1 MNYEFR
7 MKNAELS
14 LPAGKVGIKK
24 PPKGFT
30 LIELLIYTA
39 LLVIVSVVSVAF
51 FIQIVNI
58 TETSRRG
65 REALDNARGALDT
78 ISQEIRHAN
87 SIYTPTSRLDNAAG
101 QLSLE
106 TSRDIP
112 SDEDSTYVDIYLD
125 SERLYLRRESQ
136 TDQLVTSEK
145 VKVKELR
152 FSLLNDASSKPAV
165 QIKLTVEYFDQTS
178 GPSNSV
184 TLTSTSTLRA
194 YD

>member
-1 MNYEFR
+1 MTIQ
-7 MKNAELS
+7 KS
-14 LPAGKVGIKK
+14 KIKYQNLDSI
-24 PPKGFT
+24 KGFT

-87 SIYTPTSRLDNAAG
+87 SIYTLTSRLDNAAG

-106 TSRDIP
+106 TSRDTP
-112 SDEDSTYVDIYLD
+112 NDEDSTYVDIYLD
-125 SERLYLRRESQ
+125 SERLYLKRESQ
-136 TDQLVTSEK
+136 PDQLVTSEK

-152 FSLLNDASSKPAV
+152 FSLLDDASSKPAV

-184 TLTSTSTLRA
+184 TLTSTATLRS
-194 YD
+194 YE